1 MKYNTF
7 CPLFP
12 GFYNTVF
19 ECDSE
24 EREIDGYNEYNG
36 TNYGYDEFSFDYTDY
51 NNRIAKA
58 FVNRLERELK
68 AFLPIKL
75 EFQEV
80 VSPKEYNFKNDSI
93 NISATLSLNKLLKL
107 IRDRRKDAAV
117 YFKDT
122 YTSCSGFISYHSN
135 DIEDWLNKEYIL
147 ENPEHRIGALLN
159 CLCFIEIDQDNII
172 YWCDDEMHISAELN
186 ENAISN

>member
-12 GFYNTVF
+12 GFYGTVF
-19 ECDSE
+19 ECNSE
-24 EREIDGYNEYNG
+24 EQEIDYYNEENK
-36 TNYGYDEFSFDYTDY
+36 TNYKYDDFNFDYTDY

-93 NISATLSLNKLLKL
+93 NISASLSIDRLIKL
-107 IRDRRKDAAV
+107 IRDRIKPATQ

-122 YTSCSGFISYHSN
+122 YTSRSGFISFHSN
-135 DIEDWLNKEYIL
+135 RVYDWLRKEYIL
-147 ENPEHRIGALLN
+147 ENPDYRIGALLN
-159 CLCFIEIDQDNII
+159 CLCSIEIDQDDII
-172 YWCDDEMHISAELN
+172 YWCDDEMHISAELK
-186 ENAISN
+186 ESVIAE

>member
-24 EREIDGYNEYNG
+24 EREMDSYNEENG
-36 TNYGYDEFSFDYTDY
+36 TDYKYDDFTFDYTDY

-58 FVNRLERELK
+58 FVNRVERELK

-80 VSPKEYNFKNDSI
+80 ISPKEYNFRNDSI
-93 NISATLSLNKLLKL
+93 NISATLSLDKLLKL
-107 IRDRRKDAAV
+107 IRDRYKDAV
-117 YFKDT
+117 LYFKNT
-122 YTSCSGFISYHSN
+122 YTSCSGFISHHSN
-135 DIEDWLNKEYIL
+135 DITDWLRKEYIL

-159 CLCFIEIDQDNII
+159 CLCSIEIDKDDII
-172 YWCDDEMHISAELN
+172 YWCDDEMHISAELK
-186 ENAISN
+186 EHAQID